1 MVLLAKKWNGDTD
14 PTGFWASEKL
24 DGHRAWWT
32 GKEFI
37 SRGGNTIKAPS
48 WFTEG
53 LPEIALD
60 GEIWAGRGKF
70 ERVGSIHSKRPHEW
84 KFVKYAVF
92 DAPEAGGPFEKRLLV
107 AINAVKNAPN
117 AFAIPFWKVKSAEHL
132 REELDK
138 VVQAG
143 GEGLMI
149 REPGSLYVKERSSTL
164 LKVVPKY
171 DAEAFVIGHVEGT
184 RPGLCGSLDVV
195 TPDGR
200 RFKVAG
206 LSEFYARK
214 PPPIGT
220 KITYSYRLLSAEGIP
235 RPASFVRI
243 RKDL

>member
-1 MVLLAKKWNGDTD
+1 MFLLAKKWSPTID
-14 PTGFWASEKL
+14 PTGYFCSEKL
-24 DGHRAWWT
+24 DGHRAWWNGDT
-32 GKEFI
+32 FI
-37 SRGGNTIKAPS
+37 SRGGNKINAPS

-53 LPEIALD
+53 LPKIALD
-60 GEIWAGRGKF
+60 GEIWAGRGNF
-70 ERVGSIHSKRPHEW
+70 ERVGSIHSSRSHEW
-84 KFVKYAVF
+84 NLVKYAVF

-107 AINAVKNAPN
+107 AMGEVKKAKH
-117 AFAIPFWKVKSAEHL
+117 AFVLAFWKVSSAEHL
-132 REELDK
+132 RKELER
-138 VVQAG
+138 VVAEG

-149 REPGSLYVKERSSTL
+149 RQPGSLYVKERSSTL
-164 LKVVPKY
+164 LKVVPRY

-206 LSEFYARK
+206 LSESYARK

-220 KITYSYRLLSAEGIP
+220 KITYSYRLLSSDGIP

-243 RKDL
+243 RKEM